1 MIQPAAGKVK
11 HSAARAATLPVM
23 RRSWRNTAVT
33 LAVAVFLVGGLAGS
47 RLLALPDSARQALR
61 VYTEMLTAAHDNAA
75 TPVTYK
81 ELVFA
86 SIQGM
91 IRRLDPHTSFLPPES
106 YADMRE
112 KQQSSFYG
120 LGILVG
126 VRNGQLTVVTP
137 LDGTPAARM
146 GIRAGDVISMIEG
159 DPTEKMTMDEAV
171 HRLKGPK
178 GTKVHITIVRPGLDE
193 PLELDI
199 VRAEIPQNTVRYAYM
214 LDDTTGYIALSD
226 FARSTGQEMQDAISR
241 LEKQGMRRLLFDL
254 RGNGGGLLD
263 QAIAVSDQFLPAG
276 ALIVETRGR
285 TRGSSEKYDAT
296 GEYKPLDMPVVV
308 LVSESTAS
316 AAEIVSGAIQ
326 DHDYGLI
333 VGMPTWGKGLVQT
346 VYSLSYGAGLA
357 LTTAKYYTPSGRLIQ
372 RDYSDF
378 YDYAAHDEDNGQAG
392 TKDVTGRP
400 STYYTDLRRKV
411 YGGGGITPDV
421 EVEPAELP
429 PFIQFLISRDAFF
442 QFTSAAVNR
451 QPLPDPSWKPDDA
464 FEKAF
469 ESWVIEQGMANREE
483 LDKAVADPDVARWIE
498 LYLEAE
504 ARGAQFGLEARS
516 RVLLQA
522 DQQVKTALDQLDN
535 AASLLASRQHLE
547 QQGDTQVASR
557 N

>member
-1 MIQPAAGKVK
+1 
-11 HSAARAATLPVM
+11 M
-23 RRSWRNTAVT
+23 RKPWRITAIT
-33 LAVAVFLVGGLAGS
+33 LALVIFLLGGLAGS
-47 RLLALPDSARQALR
+47 RLLALSDSARRTLR
-61 VYTEMLTAAHDNAA
+61 VYTEMLAAAHDHAA
-75 TPVTYK
+75 APVTYK
-81 ELVFA
+81 DLVFA

-91 IRRLDPHTSFLPPES
+91 VRRLDPHTSFLPPDS

-159 DPTEKMTMDEAV
+159 DPTEKMTLDEAV

-178 GTKVHITIVRPGLDE
+178 GTKVHITIVRPGLDQ

-214 LDDTTGYIALSD
+214 LDDKTGYIALSD
-226 FARSTGQEMQDAISR
+226 FARSTGEEMKDAIAKLKS
-241 LEKQGMRRLLFDL
+241 QGMQRLLFDL

-285 TRGSSEKYDAT
+285 VSGSSEKYNAT
-296 GEYKPLDMPVVV
+296 GDYTPLEMPVVV

-333 VGMPTWGKGLVQT
+333 VGVPTWGKGLVQT

-372 RDYSDF
+372 RDYTDF
-378 YDYAAHDEDNGQAG
+378 YDYAAHDESTNGSHPGEGGGA
-392 TKDVTGRP
+392 P
-400 STYYTDLRRKV
+400 STYFTDLRREV
-411 YGGGGITPDV
+411 YGGGGITPDI
-421 EVEPAELP
+421 EVEPEDLP

-442 QFTSAAVNR
+442 QFASEHVNR
-451 QPLPDPSWKPDDA
+451 HPLPSEAWTPDAKTLDAFQKWVVGQDIANADELQAAMDDA
-464 FEKAF
+464 E
-469 ESWVIEQGMANREE
+469 
-483 LDKAVADPDVARWIE
+483 VARWIR
-498 LYLEAE
+498 LYIEAE
-504 ARGAQFGLEARS
+504 AKGAQFGLQARS
-516 RVLLQA
+516 HVLLKA
-522 DQQVKTALDQLDN
+522 DKQVKTAMEQFDR
-535 AASLLASRQHLE
+535 AANLLASRQLLE
-547 QQGDTQVASR
+547 HQNETKVASR

>member
-1 MIQPAAGKVK
+1 
-11 HSAARAATLPVM
+11 M
-23 RRSWRNTAVT
+23 RKGWRITAISLA
-33 LAVAVFLVGGLAGS
+33 LAVFILGGLAGG
-47 RLLALPDSARQALR
+47 RLLALPDSTRQALH

-75 TPVTYK
+75 SAVSYK
-81 ELVFA
+81 DLVFA

-91 IRRLDPHTSFLPPES
+91 IRQLDPHTSFLSPEN

-226 FARSTGQEMQDAISR
+226 FARSTGQEMHDAIAQ
-241 LEKQGMRRLLFDL
+241 LKAKGMRRLVFDL

-263 QAIAVSDQFLPAG
+263 QAIEVCDQFLPSG
-276 ALIVETRGR
+276 ALIVQTHGR
-285 TRGSSEKYDAT
+285 SRGSSEKYDAT
-296 GEYKPLDMPVVV
+296 GQYKPLNLPVVV
-308 LVSESTAS
+308 LVSDSTAS
-316 AAEIVSGAIQ
+316 AAEIVAGAIQ

-333 VGMPTWGKGLVQT
+333 VGVPTWGKGLVQT

-372 RDYSDF
+372 RDYTDF
-378 YDYAAHDEDNGQAG
+378 YDYAAHEDDSQESA
-392 TKDVTGRP
+392 P
-400 STYYTDLRRKV
+400 SSDNSKLTPFYTDLHRKV

-442 QFTSAAVNR
+442 QFTSAEVNR
-451 QPLPDPSWKPDDA
+451 HPLPGPDWAPDPAFLDA
-464 FEKAF
+464 FET
-469 ESWVIEQGMANREE
+469 WVVQQGMAKQNE
-483 LDKAVADPDVARWIE
+483 LEQAMKDPQVANWVK

-504 ARGAQFGLEARS
+504 AKGAQFGLEARS
-516 RVLLQA
+516 RVLLRA
-522 DQQVKTALDQLDN
+522 DEQVKTALEQFGH
-535 AASLLASRQHLE
+535 AANLLASRLLLQHQNE
-547 QQGDTQVASR
+547 TKVASR
-557 N
+557 D